1 MGIKMVKEIF
11 KDKDIRAFF
20 IVAMIIGIAMSF
32 LISPWQIPDEDN
44 HFTHIAGSL
53 QFIDGINKVE
63 DSMGIDKGRVEYNI
77 YERVDVEQWLAAM
90 IKTPSYAYGEM
101 HPHGISH
108 YALYY
113 IPAMIGM
120 LIAIFLH
127 LPTFWVFQLGEL
139 CSLLFYV
146 FVSSAALKRCP
157 FKKGIMAIFMLA
169 PMMMQSGSSFS
180 YDALAIPLM
189 YWIICDVLYLT
200 YEKEEITLK
209 DMVWL
214 ILPWA
219 WLTFIKIPYTFI
231 VFLGLMLPLH
241 KFHVKIGKFEI
252 NEVFIRKYRWIAL
265 AVVLVIIG
273 VVLFVLRE
281 NRWIQVIY
289 GVTIE
294 FPRTIYLLY
303 RTLVNFADD
312 LLISSVGNF
321 GWLSAP
327 VSLLFAIMFYVVLT
341 GVAVFGTDGSAKRY
355 KKWDRGVVLVTFL
368 LLTLMTVF
376 SMVDHMILTTWYG
389 GDTVLVDYNIREEL
403 YRIDFV
409 GGLQG
414 RYFMPFLSLF
424 FLQFGSLEK
433 ISKKGTRIAIRLFL
447 VVTYIYVGYIL
458 LNRFWIG

>member
-1 MGIKMVKEIF
+1 MGIRMIKEIF

-20 IVAMIIGIAMSF
+20 IVAMVIGIAMSF

-53 QFIDGINKVE
+53 QLIDGLNKIE
-63 DSMGIDKGRVEYNI
+63 HSMGIDRGRVEYSI
-77 YERVDVEQWLAAM
+77 YEKVDIQQWLSAM
-90 IKTPSYAYGEM
+90 IKTPSYEYGEM

-113 IPAMIGM
+113 IPAIIGM

-127 LPTFWVFQLGEL
+127 LPSFWVFQLAEL
-139 CSLLFYV
+139 FSLVFYV
-146 FVSSAALKRCP
+146 FVNSVALKRCP
-157 FKKGIMAIFMLA
+157 FKKDVMAIFMLA

-200 YEKEEITLK
+200 YEKEEINLK
-209 DMVWL
+209 DIVWL

-252 NEVFIRKYRWIAL
+252 NESFIQKYRWLAL
-265 AVVLVIIG
+265 AIVLV
-273 VVLFVLRE
+273 VVGIALFVLRE

-289 GVTIE
+289 GVVVE

-303 RTLVNFADD
+303 RTLINFADD
-312 LLISSVGNF
+312 LLVSSVGNF

-327 VSLLFAIMFYVVLT
+327 VSIVFAILFYLVLTAVVVL
-341 GVAVFGTDGSAKRY
+341 GTDGSSKRM
-355 KKWDRGVVLVTFL
+355 KKWDRGVILATFL

-414 RYFMPFLSLF
+414 RYFMPFFSLF
-424 FLQFGSLEK
+424 FMQFGSLEK
-433 ISKKGTRIAIRLFL
+433 LDKKWTRTVITVFL
-447 VVTYIYVGYIL
+447 IVTYVYVGHII